1 MLFKNEEVV
10 IVYDLFLIDLGAFRE
25 VIDDMGFDVFLLFFL
40 VFFILINDV

>member
-10 IVYDLFLIDLGAFRE
+10 IVYDLFLIDLGTFRE